1 MNKLEQKAGS
11 YELSQDS
18 VDIDNFSNW
27 IFVFLG
33 LAALSVIV
41 GAFVL
46 WSNLQRENEAV
57 LSPRPVVDSG
67 AAPTN
72 VVVTDGINGGAGPG
86 SSPVKP
92 SKLP

>member
-11 YELSQDS
+11 YEISQDS
-18 VDIDNFSNW
+18 VDNFSSW

-33 LAALSVIV
+33 LAVLSVIV

-57 LSPRPVVDSG
+57 LSPSSIVDSG

-72 VVVTDGINGGAGPG
+72 VTVTDGINGGAGPG

-92 SKLP
+92 STLP